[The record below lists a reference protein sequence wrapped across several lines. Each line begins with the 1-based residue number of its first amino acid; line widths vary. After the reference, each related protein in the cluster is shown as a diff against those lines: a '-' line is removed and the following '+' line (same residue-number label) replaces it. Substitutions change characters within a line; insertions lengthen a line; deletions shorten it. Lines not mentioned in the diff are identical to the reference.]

1 MAWRAPF
8 KFRIC
13 READRKTGF
22 RTDFRFLML
31 HDFQRNVLLMEL
43 FVGTQHLHGVIRR
56 AEGVHQRQWQFHT
69 QTSACSQHLTDDDVD
84 EAHLT
89 CLMAT
94 HWQQGLGAIQAHGR
108 AEATI
113 KFEERGFG
121 KSIDGF
127 IMVDGLV
134 DIMEARHSH
143 QRLNIIL
150 TDPCACFLT
159 APNLVQSFELR
170 NGHIGHPV
178 VPHLCGGMFKC
189 VLSQC
194 LSLSC
199 GRPVLIVPRQYYDK
213 IPMTGAFG
221 GKKGKFLTKM
231 TSQELF
237 YHVSRIVRHDE
248 FEK

>member
-1 MAWRAPF
+1 
-8 KFRIC
+8 
-13 READRKTGF
+13 
-22 RTDFRFLML
+22 
-31 HDFQRNVLLMEL
+31 
-43 FVGTQHLHGVIRR
+43 
-56 AEGVHQRQWQFHT
+56 
-69 QTSACSQHLTDDDVD
+69 
-84 EAHLT
+84 
-89 CLMAT
+89 MAT

-127 IMVDGLV
+127 VMVDGLV

-213 IPMTGAFG
+213 IPMTGLLVA
-221 GKKGKFLTKM
+221 KGKILDKM

>member
-1 MAWRAPF
+1 
-8 KFRIC
+8 
-13 READRKTGF
+13 
-22 RTDFRFLML
+22 
-31 HDFQRNVLLMEL
+31 
-43 FVGTQHLHGVIRR
+43 
-56 AEGVHQRQWQFHT
+56 
-69 QTSACSQHLTDDDVD
+69 
-84 EAHLT
+84 
-89 CLMAT
+89 MAT

-127 IMVDGLV
+127 VMVDGLV

-221 GKKGKFLTKM
+221 GKRKILDKNDIPKTLLSCFANRAT
-231 TSQELF
+231 
-237 YHVSRIVRHDE
+237 R
-248 FEK
+248 